1 MRTTDRI
8 KHLVPR
14 TQQMSNSQACAVQN
28 SVIWQAG
35 QTKTKGLST
44 KTLSTRLSLG
54 PSLGCETRY
63 LVKDQGKSS
72 SPPPPGDG
80 VKGLSAVWYS
90 RSVIW
95 LRVRLLIA
103 LYLSIRSKTDKPDHP
118 KPQAQTARSC
128 QSSTHENVFPRC

>member
-14 TQQMSNSQACAVQN
+14 TQQMSNSQECAVQN

-44 KTLSTRLSLG
+44 KTLSTRLSLD
-54 PSLGCETRY
+54 CETRY

-72 SPPPPGDG
+72 SPPPPGEG
-80 VKGLSAVWYS
+80 VKGLTADS

>member
-14 TQQMSNSQACAVQN
+14 TQQMSNSQACAVLN

-44 KTLSTRLSLG
+44 KTLSTRLSLD
-54 PSLGCETRY
+54 CETRY

-72 SPPPPGDG
+72 SPPPPGEG
-80 VKGLSAVWYS
+80 VKGLTADS

-118 KPQAQTARSC
+118 KPQAQTARSY

>member
-44 KTLSTRLSLG
+44 KTLSTRLSLD
-54 PSLGCETRY
+54 CETRY

-80 VKGLSAVWYS
+80 VKGLSAVGT
-90 RSVIW
+90 VD
-95 LRVRLLIA
+95 L
-103 LYLSIRSKTDKPDHP
+103 
-118 KPQAQTARSC
+118 
-128 QSSTHENVFPRC
+128 